1 MRRLFLLNVFLLMLM
16 HCGFSQQITNE
27 RTAWVQMLD
36 KVSRPVLYN
45 LANDQLKEKMP
56 KDISSVS
63 DNPTER
69 IADQYLEALGRTLS
83 GLAPWLQSDGG
94 TLAEIKLRTDYR
106 NLAIKAIANATDS
119 TRKDYMNWDKG
130 GQPLVDAAFF
140 ALGLIRCPWLW
151 KHLDDLTKRNVVSC
165 LLKTRKIMPGY
176 SNWILFSGMIEAF
189 FCKYDYAYDA
199 IRIEYGVR
207 EFMQHWYVGDGM
219 FSDGMNFHLDY
230 YNSYVIQPF
239 LKEIIDIVNAKT
251 GKYAREKQRLAVIND
266 RYSQIQERSVNPDGS
281 FPAYGRSIV
290 YRCGAFHHL
299 ANMALCQQLPKTLT
313 SGQVREALNAVMNR
327 TLTNPRTFD
336 KNGWLVIGLDGK
348 QSAQANAYITQGSLY
363 LCTEI
368 FLPLGLAPD
377 APFWSEPAKPWSEKA
392 IWSGEDYP
400 NDHALD
406 LR

>member
-1 MRRLFLLNVFLLMLM
+1 MRKLFLLNAFLFLLMHSALA
-16 HCGFSQQITNE
+16 QQAVSE
-27 RTAWVQMLD
+27 RTAWLQMLD
-36 KVSRPVLYN
+36 KVSRPVFYH
-45 LANDQLKEKMP
+45 LANDKLKEKMP
-56 KDISSVS
+56 KDISPVS

-69 IADQYLEALGRTLS
+69 ISDQYLEALGRTLS
-83 GLAPWLQSDGG
+83 GIAPWLQSDSGS
-94 TLAEIKLRTDYR
+94 LEEIKLRAQYR
-106 NLAIKAIANATDS
+106 TWAIKAIANATDS
-119 TRKDYMNWDKG
+119 TKKDYMNWNKG

-151 KHLDDLTKRNVVSC
+151 RHLDNQTKQNVVSC

-189 FCKYDYAYDA
+189 FCKYGYDYDA
-199 IRIEYGVR
+199 MRIEYGVR

-239 LKEIIDIVNAKT
+239 LKEIIGIVNEKT
-251 GKYAREKQRLAVIND
+251 GRYAREKQKLAMIND
-266 RYSQIQERSVNPDGS
+266 RYSQVQERSINADGS
-281 FPAYGRSIV
+281 FPTYGRSIV

-299 ANMALCQQLPKTLT
+299 ANMALHERLPKSLT
-313 SGQVREALNAVMNR
+313 AGQVREALNAVMKK
-327 TLTNPRTFD
+327 TLTPPGTFD
-336 KNGWLVIGLDGK
+336 KNGWLVIGLDGS
-348 QSAQANAYITQGSLY
+348 QPQQADSYITQGSLY

-368 FLPLGLAPD
+368 FLPLGLSAD
-377 APFWSEPAKPWSEKA
+377 APFWSEPVKDWSEKA

-400 NDHALD
+400 DDHAMD